1 MNKLIGIT
9 RSFSSSASLNA
20 VKTVTV
26 VGGGLMGSGIAQVA
40 AQAGQNVTIIDVNSE
55 LLEKAQKSIQTN
67 LTRVGKKLYKG
78 DEAKIANFVKESAE
92 RIRVSTKL
100 EDGADVDLI
109 VEAIV
114 EKLDAK
120 QELFNKL
127 DVLSPP
133 RTIFATNTSCISVN
147 AIGAGIQRKDRYGGL
162 HFFNPVPVMRLLEVI
177 KCDNTSEETYQTMME
192 WGKSVGKTCITCKDT
207 PGFVVNRLLGPY
219 SAEAI
224 RMLERDGGFGSGWAE
239 VVISTGY
246 LVFVSVLGD
255 ATKEDIDIGM
265 KLGAGLPMGPFE
277 LADYTGLD
285 TNRLAQQALYSMTKN
300 EVFAPIELLE
310 KMVAEG
316 KYGIK
321 SGEGFYKYNKKPNG
335 DASAEDIDVAIKLG
349 AGYPMGPLELADFT
363 GLDTKK
369 FVLGVMHEKTGLPAF
384 EPIALLNKL
393 VSEGKFGRKTGEGFY
408 KYDK

>member
-1 MNKLIGIT
+1 MNKLIGLT
-9 RSFSSSASLNA
+9 RNFSSSTSLNA
-20 VKTVTV
+20 IKTVTV

-40 AQAGQNVTIIDVNSE
+40 AQAGQNVTIIDINSD
-55 LLEKAQKSIQTN
+55 LLGKAQKSIQTN

-78 DEAKIANFVKESAE
+78 DEAKINSFVQESFE
-92 RIRVSTKL
+92 RIKVSTKL

-114 EKLDAK
+114 EKLDVK

-127 DVLSPP
+127 DQISPA

-147 AIGAGIQRKDRYGGL
+147 AIGSGIKRKDKYGGL

-177 KCDNTSEETYQTMME
+177 KCDSTSEETYQAMME

-224 RMLERDGGFGSGWAE
+224 RMLER
-239 VVISTGY
+239 
-246 LVFVSVLGD
+246 GD

-285 TNRLAQQALYSMTKN
+285 TNRLAQQALYSMTNN
-300 EVFAPIELLE
+300 EVFAPIPLLD
-310 KMVAEG
+310 KMVEEG

-321 SGEGFYKYNKKPNG
+321 SGEGFYKYNKK
-335 DASAEDIDVAIKLG
+335 
-349 AGYPMGPLELADFT
+349 
-363 GLDTKK
+363 
-369 FVLGVMHEKTGLPAF
+369 
-384 EPIALLNKL
+384 
-393 VSEGKFGRKTGEGFY
+393 
-408 KYDK
+408 